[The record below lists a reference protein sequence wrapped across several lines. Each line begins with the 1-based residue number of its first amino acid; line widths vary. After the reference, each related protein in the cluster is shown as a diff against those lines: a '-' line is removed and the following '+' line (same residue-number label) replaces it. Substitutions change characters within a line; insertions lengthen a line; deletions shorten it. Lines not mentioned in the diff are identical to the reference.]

1 MHERTGLGVTED
13 VRERM
18 IAFLPRLRRFS
29 LVLTQD
35 AAQADDLA
43 QDTCVRALQSLHLW
57 EPGTRLESWMYRIAN
72 NLWIDR
78 VRSQRFRGVHASID
92 DIETGEEPPG
102 VDGRDVT
109 ESRLE
114 LAQVMKAIG
123 RLPEEQRAVL
133 ALVCINGAS
142 YKEAAET
149 FAIPM
154 GTVMSRLARA
164 RKALYAALAEPAE
177 HLA

>member
-1 MHERTGLGVTED
+1 
-13 VRERM
+13 M
-18 IAFLPRLRRFS
+18 IAFLPRLRRFT

-43 QDTCVRALQSLHLW
+43 QDTCVKALKNLHLW

-78 VRSQRFRGVHASID
+78 LRSQRARGAQASID
-92 DIETGEEPPG
+92 DLEPGYEPAG
-102 VDGRDVT
+102 IDGRDVA

-114 LAQVMKAIG
+114 LASVMRAIG

-142 YKEAAET
+142 YKEAAEA
-149 FAIPM
+149 FSIPM

-164 RKALYAALAEPAE
+164 RKALYAILAETNE
-177 HLA
+177 RLA